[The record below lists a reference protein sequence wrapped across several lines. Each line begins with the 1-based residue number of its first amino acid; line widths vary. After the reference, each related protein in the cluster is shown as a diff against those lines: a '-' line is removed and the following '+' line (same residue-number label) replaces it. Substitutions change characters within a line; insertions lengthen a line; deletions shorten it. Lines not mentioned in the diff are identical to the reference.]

1 MFICLFVCIY
11 SQLMV
16 VVGSVVRLLV
26 DSEKE
31 VLVVRGE
38 MIIQIQVVDLVEDEE
53 GEVGLVDLAVDLVV
67 EVGLEDKMMG
77 VALSKMDL
85 IMIATLVGL
94 AVEEEGVEGVDLVV
108 EEEGEDLTNKKMR
121 MVVVMVVAFVVDVV
135 VVEEVD
141 LVVEEGEVLEAVMMK
156 NQQKMMETVVVEKG
170 LAVVEVV
177 VVLVV
182 AMMVMMRADREVGSE
197 GVVVD
202 NTAVE
207 TVKALIMIMLVSS
220 CYIFYSLLVL
230 ITIYSC

>member
-1 MFICLFVCIY
+1 MFICPFVCIY

-31 VLVVRGE
+31 VLVARGE
-38 MIIQIQVVDLVEDEE
+38 MIIQIQAVDLVEDEE

-67 EVGLEDKMMG
+67 EVGLEDKMMAI
-77 VALSKMDL
+77 ALSKMDL

-94 AVEEEGVEGVDLVV
+94 AVEEEGVEGVDMVV
-108 EEEGEDLTNKKMR
+108 EEEEDLTNRKMR
-121 MVVVMVVAFVVDVV
+121 MVVVIVVAFVVDVVV

-141 LVVEEGEVLEAVMMK
+141 LVVEEGEVLETVMMK
-156 NQQKMMETVVVEKG
+156 NQQKMMETVVVEEG

-182 AMMVMMRADREVGSE
+182 AMMVMMRVDREVGSE
-197 GVVVD
+197 GVVVEI
-202 NTAVE
+202 TAVE
-207 TVKALIMIMLVSS
+207 MVKGLIMIMLVSS
-220 CYIFYSLLVL
+220 CYIFL
-230 ITIYSC
+230 

>member
-1 MFICLFVCIY
+1 MCICPFVCIY

-31 VLVVRGE
+31 VLVVRGK
-38 MIIQIQVVDLVEDEE
+38 MIIQIQAVDLVEDEE

-67 EVGLEDKMMG
+67 EVGLEDKMMAI
-77 VALSKMDL
+77 ALSKMDL

-108 EEEGEDLTNKKMR
+108 EEEEDLTNKKMR

-141 LVVEEGEVLEAVMMK
+141 LVVEEGEVLETVMMK
-156 NQQKMMETVVVEKG
+156 NQQKMMETVVVEEG

-182 AMMVMMRADREVGSE
+182 AMMVMMRVDREVGSE
-197 GVVVD
+197 GVVVEI
-202 NTAVE
+202 TAVE
-207 TVKALIMIMLVSS
+207 MVKGLIMIMLVSS
-220 CYIFYSLLVL
+220 CYIFL
-230 ITIYSC
+230 